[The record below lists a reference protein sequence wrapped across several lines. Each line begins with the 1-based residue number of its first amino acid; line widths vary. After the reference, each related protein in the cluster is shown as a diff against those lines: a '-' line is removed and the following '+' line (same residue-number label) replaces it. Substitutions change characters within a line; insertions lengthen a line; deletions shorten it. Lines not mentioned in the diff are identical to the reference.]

1 MLCLF
6 FLYAMKCFLDV
17 RECFLV
23 PGSISWVNISI
34 SGCQVLFPGFTIS
47 ASARERIM
55 GAREEVYFN
64 RFEKVAV
71 FGRGLLR

>member
-1 MLCLF
+1 M
-6 FLYAMKCFLDV
+6 
-17 RECFLV
+17 

-34 SGCQVLFPGFTIS
+34 SGCQVLFLGFTIS
-47 ASARERIM
+47 ASAREHIL

-71 FGRGLLR
+71 FGCGLLR